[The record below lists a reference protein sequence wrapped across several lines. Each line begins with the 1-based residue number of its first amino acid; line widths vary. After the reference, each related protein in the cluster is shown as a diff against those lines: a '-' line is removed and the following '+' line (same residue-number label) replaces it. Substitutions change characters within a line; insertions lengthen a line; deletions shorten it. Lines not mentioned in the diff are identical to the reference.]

1 MLNHINLMGRLTRD
15 PELRRTGSGTP
26 VASFSVAC
34 ARDYKNQQTGQTEV
48 DFIDCVAWRGTAEM
62 LCKHFTKGRMIGLSG
77 RLQVR
82 TWMDQDGAKRKA
94 VEVIADSI
102 YFADSKY
109 ISGAGHQQENT
120 PADPDP
126 ENSDYPI
133 VEDDGEYPF

>member
-1 MLNHINLMGRLTRD
+1 MLNHIDLMGRLTRD
-15 PELRRTGSGTP
+15 PELRRTGSGAS
-26 VASFSVAC
+26 VASFTIAC
-34 ARDYKNQQTGQTEV
+34 ARDFKNQQTGQTEV

-102 YFADSKY
+102 YFADSKPS
-109 ISGAGHQQENT
+109 SGSGQQQENVQSD
-120 PADPDP
+120 ADP
-126 ENSDYPI
+126 ESSGYPI
-133 VEDDGEYPF
+133 IEDDGEFPF

>member
-1 MLNHINLMGRLTRD
+1 MLNHIDLMGRLTRD
-15 PELRRTGSGTP
+15 PELRRTGSGTS
-26 VASFSVAC
+26 VASFTIAC
-34 ARDYKNQQTGQTEV
+34 ARDFKNQQTGQTEV

-82 TWMDQDGAKRKA
+82 TWMDQDGAKRKSA
-94 VEVIADSI
+94 EVIADSV

-109 ISGAGHQQENT
+109 ISGAGQNQEIA
-120 PADPDP
+120 PADAYP
-126 ENSDYPI
+126 EKSDYPI